1 MKTCVKT
8 SVNQVFDPPIIDDPH
23 YITFTRYVNEV
34 HDPTKREI
42 YEPKVNKCLK
52 ITHDKTLNSRIFSS
66 VYIYQSI
73 LLYFIERR

>member
-1 MKTCVKT
+1 MKVCVKT

-42 YEPKVNKCLK
+42 YEPKVNTYL
-52 ITHDKTLNSRIFSS
+52 
-66 VYIYQSI
+66 
-73 LLYFIERR
+73 